1 MCAADAIGSVV
12 VVATAMPLSS
22 TARADLSE
30 MLGEGYAVVDI
41 KRAPT
46 TVNILLTPVV
56 SAQLLGSLRAL
67 YPRARILFTEL
78 HDGGRGISFAGPLSR
93 IAAQGPDGYFVAHAL
108 DALAPIVLS
117 EAKLQLAGSTRRT
130 PPRIAAASAS
140 VPEVADRP
148 DDSPPQT
155 TGGVV
160 VWIDRESSPTAPPG
174 RWLDLAPIDDLVE
187 RVVAVPE
194 ARNDI
199 LWPTVVAECAVRLA
213 TRQHQNVLVD
223 VAGLAPATLAELKIR
238 VASELVGQLTWPTQ
252 GGNHEG

>member
-1 MCAADAIGSVV
+1 MCAADTIGSVV

-30 MLGEGYAVVDI
+30 MLGAGYAVVDI
-41 KRAPT
+41 RSAPS

-130 PPRIAAASAS
+130 PPRIAAAAS
-140 VPEVADRP
+140 SVHPLADRTDTSAP
-148 DDSPPQT
+148 EAA
-155 TGGVV
+155 GGVV
-160 VWIDRESSPTAPPG
+160 VWIDRDTCLTAPPG
-174 RWLDLAPIDDLVE
+174 RWLDLAPVDDLVE

-194 ARNDI
+194 PRSDI

-213 TRQHQNVLVD
+213 TRQHENVLVD
-223 VAGLAPATLAELKIR
+223 VAGLAPATLAELQIR
-238 VASELVGQLTWPTQ
+238 VASELVGQLTWPSR
-252 GGNHEG
+252 